1 MGIKSKNRDPKS
13 TDFSGNDIIINNK
26 EGSIFYKGNGKLY
39 KLTGDNVN
47 TSATESNSYPHL
59 KLSTISASSNITA
72 HGNITGTKIIADNTD
87 NSASFNL
94 LDVDG
99 NTIAQLA
106 RVGQGGNAHVGKM
119 VLRDNASIKVDIRAK
134 LSSYIAGD
142 NAKLGIGTT
151 TPGEALEVVGNIDA
165 SGNVYSTNV
174 ESTGTITA
182 VSGAFSYITASILDV
197 DANTIRFGGLPF
209 GKNDVQSL
217 NAGLFPTTIEVT
229 RTSQG
234 DRNYNQYIKPQ
245 AIFSPVDE
253 STYAKYTTPARIGQF
268 INGVLFFD
276 QNLSGSNNYVKLGTG
291 TTDIILSGSIIGST
305 INGGSF

>member
-13 TDFSGNDIIINNK
+13 TDFSGDDIIINNK

-39 KLTGDNVN
+39 KLKGDNVN
-47 TSATESNSYPHL
+47 TSVTESNSYPNL
-59 KLSTISASSNITA
+59 KVVNVSAS
-72 HGNITGTKIIADNTD
+72 GTI
-87 NSASFNL
+87 
-94 LDVDG
+94 
-99 NTIAQLA
+99 
-106 RVGQGGNAHVGKM
+106 
-119 VLRDNASIKVDIRAK
+119 
-134 LSSYIAGD
+134 
-142 NAKLGIGTT
+142 
-151 TPGEALEVVGNIDA
+151 
-165 SGNVYSTNV
+165 YSTNV

-182 VSGAFSYITASILDV
+182 VSGAFSYVTASLLDV
-197 DANTIRFGGLPF
+197 DAETIRFGGVPF

-217 NAGLFPTTIEVT
+217 NAGLFPTNTVVA

-234 DRNYNQYIKPQ
+234 DDDRDYNQYIKPQ